1 LLTVNVCFICRFF
14 HHTNLESYIEASSFV
29 TSSRSLKGSE
39 INRDGPDLARKRD
52 EAVTQGKK
60 QFQHLKLL
68 SEDNLNERTQKNET
82 ENETYSV
89 QGNLFIF
96 IFIKFSY

>member
-39 INRDGPDLARKRD
+39 INRDRPDLARKRD
-52 EAVTQGKK
+52 EAVRNSREKTVSTPKIVIGR
-60 QFQHLKLL
+60 QFK
-68 SEDNLNERTQKNET
+68 QKNT
-82 ENETYSV
+82 EERDWEWDLLCSR
-89 QGNLFIF
+89 
-96 IFIKFSY
+96 